1 MDEFKREER
10 KKTDYSYS
18 NAEIERNFTN
28 DEKIIV
34 KICNI
39 FARILEGRSKNEQDY
54 STAVKP
60 ITGDR
65 KYVLKNRP
73 SEFSVHKNV
82 SEGILSPYPFRII
95 PNTTEFIHQYHL
107 NPADFDKYQV
117 YCTPFDVDLSISK
130 LHDPEYRKNVV
141 RSLHYFDS
149 RFRADF
155 QYSWFHTSSP
165 DAPYCAPKPILVF
178 PLFPSFLLSSLFPS
192 FLLFPFSFFYSPTV
206 SWFLPFYPSLLFSYG
221 SFLSPLPSLYSFHL
235 FILPWCLGFLFHPFF
250 LH

>member
-73 SEFSVHKNV
+73 SEFSVHKNL
-82 SEGILSPYPFRII
+82 SEGILSPYPFRIV

-165 DAPYCAPKPILVF
+165 DAPYCAPKPIPVF
-178 PLFPSFLLSSLFPS
+178 SLFSSFLLSFPFLSPFS
-192 FLLFPFSFFYSPTV
+192 FLLFLFSHGLLVPSISTLPSYSPTV
-206 SWFLPFYPSLLFSYG
+206 PSFLPFLPFTPFTFSFSHG
-221 SFLSPLPSLYSFHL
+221 ALDS
-235 FILPWCLGFLFHPFF
+235 
-250 LH
+250 